1 MILSQP
7 DFEHAKHLGRK
18 QKIEL
23 AIKQRMADGE
33 EPIKALKSV
42 SKPFN
47 IDTSSLHLLGK
58 EKILKKK
65 LKLETVSLNNTPYN
79 ALNEE
84 VDSGTKFGFMTRIE
98 SELLINMY
106 HQQNSRT
113 APSEH

>member
-1 MILSQP
+1 
-7 DFEHAKHLGRK
+7 
-18 QKIEL
+18 
-23 AIKQRMADGE
+23 MADGE

-58 EKILKKK
+58 EKILKKN

-84 VDSGTKFGFMTRIE
+84 VDSGTKFGFMPRIE
-98 SELLINMY
+98 SEFLINMH

-113 APSEH
+113 IPSEH